1 MDTFGKI
8 DSKYRFVIVASK
20 RAKQLIRGA
29 KPKIKAKTKN
39 PIRLAQLE
47 VKDGVVEFDILHT
60 EREDILETGEQ
71 VFTAADLEEVDDHA
85 GGGAGA
91 EAEEIEHEEGGLE
104 TDEEAPLDEDLPE
117 LETAEEKD
125 EG

>member
-1 MDTFGKI
+1 LDTFGKI

-20 RAKQLIRGA
+20 RAKQLLRGA

-47 VKDGVVEFDILHT
+47 VREGVVEFDILHT
-60 EREDILETGEQ
+60 DQEDFLETGEQ
-71 VFTAADLEEVDDHA
+71 VFTASDLEEVDDH

-91 EAEEIEHEEGGLE
+91 DADEVETEEGVLE
-104 TDEEAPLDEDLPE
+104 TEEGSSFEEDLPDM
-117 LETAEEKD
+117 ETVEEKD